1 MQTVALPSLFRR
13 ASMIA
18 AAAVALGGIAM
29 LPAAAANGPFSDF
42 SGNWSGTGKIRVQGQ
57 SPERLRCKANYRPRG
72 SSASQIDLQLTC
84 DSDSYKF
91 DLVGQFDVDESNK
104 LSGRWSENSRNVGG
118 TAIGNVRGDRMQI
131 HVESSAFAAT
141 LVLVT
146 RGKQQKISFD
156 AHGGGQV
163 VDSSITLRR

>member
-1 MQTVALPSLFRR
+1 MWIAARFFPLRR
-13 ASMIA
+13 AALFA
-18 AAAVALGGIAM
+18 AAALFLAGAIG
-29 LPAAAANGPFSDF
+29 PAAAAGPFADF
-42 SGNWSGTGKIRVQGQ
+42 GGSWSGTGKIRVHGQ

-72 SSASQIDLQLTC
+72 NNDTQVDLQLTC

-91 DLVGQFDVDESNK
+91 DLVGQFAVDDANQ

-131 HVESSAFAAT
+131 HIESSAFSAT
-141 LVLVT
+141 LVLIT
-146 RGKQQKISFD
+146 KGKQQKISFD

>member
-1 MQTVALPSLFRR
+1 VH
-13 ASMIA
+13 
-18 AAAVALGGIAM
+18 
-29 LPAAAANGPFSDF
+29 
-42 SGNWSGTGKIRVQGQ
+42 GQ

-72 SSASQIDLQLTC
+72 NNDTQVDLQLTC

-91 DLVGQFDVDESNK
+91 DLVGQFAVDSDEK
-104 LSGRWSENSRNVGG
+104 LSGRWTENSRNVGG
-118 TAIGNVRGDRMQI
+118 TAIGDVRGNRIEI
-131 HVESSAFAAT
+131 HIESSAFAAN
-141 LVLVT
+141 LAMVT